1 MTKSTVFSYFFIFM
15 SVIISP
21 SSTASLFDDF
31 TSGEFKSM
39 FKKIEIGRWSKANKA
54 NVKISRARFVCPFDP
69 CVMTGKLTNNTD
81 EFLSQIVVEFKI
93 YNKLTKKLVIKSR
106 ELLSIS
112 IMPTVSKS
120 FRIGVNNALLA
131 VAYEQLGDNYSSN
144 YELIGVIPEEMRITY
159 SRRDEE
165 FSWLD

>member
-1 MTKSTVFSYFFIFM
+1 MTKSRVFSYFFIFM
-15 SVIISP
+15 SIIISP

-39 FKKIEIGRWSKANKA
+39 FKKIEIGDWSKANKG
-54 NVKISRARFVCPFDP
+54 NVKMSEERFGCGSVP

-81 EFLSQIVVEFKI
+81 EFLSQIVIEFKI

-106 ELLSIS
+106 ELLPIS

-120 FRIGVNNALLA
+120 FSIKVNNALLA
-131 VAYEQLGDNYSSN
+131 VAYEQLGDNYSWN
-144 YELIGVIPEEMRITY
+144 YELIGVIPEEMSINY
-159 SRRDEE
+159 YRRDEE